1 MTVKPDANQPTA
13 TLDVEAADR
22 LEKTYDSALATR
34 ERGPLLR
41 RILYGGAI
49 VFALY
54 HIYTAGFG
62 TPVEH
67 EHMGFH
73 LTGLFILIFASFPL
87 VKSSGLMNLRPNT
100 WWRWGNVPIYDWL
113 FAFTGVAAALFL
125 ALSWTGL
132 SLFGHEIS
140 EQALRQGD
148 PSTPDIILGT
158 CLLVLVL
165 EIARRSL
172 GFVLPMIILV
182 FVAYALLGPQMP
194 FQVLKHPGVDW
205 RQFINNMYFPSEGI
219 FGVTLW
225 VVSTVVFHF
234 VLFGVVAQRM
244 GLGQFFVDNAMILAG
259 RYTGGPAKV
268 SVVSSAFFGTIS
280 GSSIANTVSTGSLTI
295 PNMKRLGYPGHF
307 AGGVEAAASAG
318 GQITPP
324 IMGAA
329 SFLMAEFLEVPYTT
343 IVIAAVV
350 PAAMHYIGVLSI
362 VHFTAK
368 RLGLRGYG
376 KDTLPKLAQVWRHG
390 WHTAL
395 PLLALL
401 IVLFSGYSPNMAAFI
416 GLTLCIVVG
425 FSSVRKPLTLILP
438 AALMTFI
445 LWKASDGGF
454 SPVLAGILAACLIV
468 GLAHKGERQPLGSL
482 FDSFHVGVQYA
493 LAVGAAAAAVGIVVG
508 VINTTGVAFRLGFMV
523 TNGARDMA
531 EMLHAALGW
540 LPLEALSQV
549 SIQQFLSLVLIAIA
563 CILMGAGLPTT
574 ALYIMLVSV
583 AQPAL
588 AQLGVPA
595 LATHMFVLYY
605 GVISEITPPVCASA
619 YAAAGIAGANP
630 FRTGISAFTLGLG
643 KLMVPMVFVYAP
655 TMLIV
660 LDDHFTWTSF
670 LQVSLTC
677 AGGVFL
683 IATAVSG
690 YFLAPLNAGWRF
702 PMAIAGL
709 LLVAPG
715 WESDL
720 AALAVAAPVVAVQ
733 LLASRREPV
742 KAPSRARLAAG
753 PEAGP

>member
-1 MTVKPDANQPTA
+1 MSENQPGK
-13 TLDVEAADR
+13 LDIDAAVE
-22 LEKTYDSALATR
+22 LEKEFDTSLATR
-34 ERGPLLR
+34 AHGR
-41 RILYGGAI
+41 RLTRALYYGSI

-54 HIYTAGFG
+54 HFYTAGFG

-73 LTGLFILIFASFPL
+73 LTGLFILIFLSFPL
-87 VKSSGLMNLRPNT
+87 IRTQRAMEFQPST
-100 WWRWGNVPIYDWL
+100 WWRWGNVPFYDWL
-113 FAFTGVAAALFL
+113 FAGLGVLAALFL
-125 ALSWTGL
+125 SISWRGL
-132 SLFGHEIS
+132 DFMGLKIP

-148 PSTPDIILGT
+148 PSMPDIILGT
-158 CLLVLVL
+158 ILVVLAL

-172 GFVLPMIILV
+172 GFVLPLIIL
-182 FVAYALLGPQMP
+182 FFISYALLGPYIPVQI
-194 FQVLKHPGVDW
+194 LRHPGVDW

-244 GLGQFFVDNAMILAG
+244 GLGQFFVDNAMVLAG

-295 PNMKRLGYPGHF
+295 PNMKKMGYPGHF
-307 AGGVEAAASAG
+307 AGGVEAASSAG

-343 IVIAAVV
+343 IVLAAIV
-350 PAAMHYIGVLSI
+350 PATMHYIGVFSI

-368 RLGLRGYG
+368 RLGLKGYAA
-376 KDTLPKLAQVWRHG
+376 DMLPKLGEVWKKG
-390 WHTAL
+390 WPTAL

-401 IVLFSGYSPNMAAFI
+401 VVLFSGYTPNMAAFMGI
-416 GLTLCIVVG
+416 LLCVVVGFTSLARPLTLIVPAGAVAFVVMKYVDNVFTLWLTAVLLGCIVVG
-425 FSSVRKPLTLILP
+425 
-438 AALMTFI
+438 
-445 LWKASDGGF
+445 
-454 SPVLAGILAACLIV
+454 VLQRR
-468 GLAHKGERQPLGSL
+468 ERQQFRKL
-482 FDSFHVGVQYA
+482 FDSFNVGVQYA

-508 VINTTGVAFRLGFMV
+508 VINTTGIAFRLGFMV

-531 EMLHAALGW
+531 EFIHLFIGW
-540 LPLEALSQV
+540 IPLEAFTQA

-563 CILMGAGLPTT
+563 CIMMGAGLPTT

-588 AQLGVPA
+588 AQLGVPP
-595 LATHMFVLYY
+595 LATHFFVLYY

-630 FRTGISAFTLGLG
+630 FRTGMSAFTLGIG

-655 TMLIV
+655 TMLLV
-660 LDDHFTWTSF
+660 LPEYFTWGSF
-670 LQVSLTC
+670 IQVSLSC
-677 AGGVFL
+677 AFGIFA

-690 YFLAPLNAGWRF
+690 YFLAPLNAGWRAL
-702 PMAIAGL
+702 MAFLGL
-709 LLVAPG
+709 LLVAPS

-720 AALAVAAPVVAVQ
+720 TALVLAVPVIASQILSSRRLERDAALAPVTV
-733 LLASRREPV
+733 R
-742 KAPSRARLAAG
+742 G
-753 PEAGP
+753 D